1 MIELN
6 PEFKCEK
13 TYKELNP
20 LIRDI
25 LDTRKDDGTFQS
37 KAFLQFDEFEN
48 LLFNHLFEKTNL
60 KNELN
65 NLKISFESIPYLNIL
80 KKIDYDD
87 NYFEKFIELLND
99 DINRLRNLNLKEYS
113 FLFPL
118 NIKELKCE
126 ETSGLTGE
134 RLKFVKNKCETLD
147 IFEKIMEPFDIQSIE
162 KKNHY
167 NEKIMDYDK
176 LSGNEKILD
185 IVSCY
190 QGKVLKISCD
200 ARDSTY
206 AWNRANFRF
215 ESFLGLL
222 SFICNRFRL
231 RRSKGRNIDF
241 RFFKV
246 KTGTP
251 FMFDDES
258 DISYKF
264 FLDEDD
270 AEEFKRELSELTL
283 IDLDSDLEIRS
294 YSKICN
300 HFHDIIK
307 GIENSKLLEVLYGAF
322 SLYCLATSE
331 KKLEY
336 SFFKFWIIS
345 EYLIKGSSKR
355 KDEQLLRLI
364 KRIVKFYKKD
374 ELLNK
379 RIDFLYKKRN
389 KLVHEGETDSIQQDD
404 RNLSKLIA
412 DCLLDF
418 YLYSIYHFKVNNLND
433 FNFLITNIGKEANN
447 LDNDLKILDQIKEWK
462 NPKVLR

>member
-1 MIELN
+1 MIKLKS
-6 PEFKCEK
+6 EFKCEK
-13 TYKELNP
+13 TFNELNP

-25 LDTRKDDGTFQS
+25 LDTREDDGTFQS
-37 KAFLQFDEFEN
+37 KTFLQFDEFEN

-60 KNELN
+60 EKELN

-99 DINRLRNLNLKEYS
+99 EINRLKDLDLKEYS

-118 NIKELKCE
+118 NIKDLKCE

-134 RLKFVKNKCETLD
+134 RLKFVKKKCETLD
-147 IFEKIMEPFDIQSIE
+147 IFEKLLEPFDIQSIE
-162 KKNHY
+162 KKSY
-167 NEKIMDYDK
+167 YDK
-176 LSGNEKILD
+176 KGMAYDELSGNEKILD
-185 IVSCY
+185 IVSYY

-215 ESFLGLL
+215 ESFLGFL
-222 SFICNRFRL
+222 SFICNCFRL
-231 RRSKGRNIDF
+231 RRSDGRNIDF

-258 DISYKF
+258 DISYEF

-270 AEEFKRELSELTL
+270 AEEFKRELSDLTL
-283 IDLDSDLEIRS
+283 IDLDSDLKIRN
-294 YSKICN
+294 YSKSCN
-300 HFHDIIK
+300 YFHDIIK
-307 GIENSKLLEVLYGAF
+307 QIENSKLLEVLYCAF
-322 SLYCLATSE
+322 ALYYLATSE

-364 KRIVKFYKKD
+364 KRIVNFYKKD

-389 KLVHEGETDSIQQDD
+389 KLVHEGETDGIRQDD

-418 YLYSIYHFKVNNLND
+418 YLYSIHHFKVNNLND
-433 FNFLITNIGKEANN
+433 FNFLITNIGKEVNN

-462 NPKVLR
+462 NPN